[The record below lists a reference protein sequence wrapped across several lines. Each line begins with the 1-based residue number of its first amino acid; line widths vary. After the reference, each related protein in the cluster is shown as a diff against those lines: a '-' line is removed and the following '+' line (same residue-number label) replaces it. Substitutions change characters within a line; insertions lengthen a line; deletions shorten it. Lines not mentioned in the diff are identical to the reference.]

1 MEIKGNIGDT
11 VYIKA
16 NIRSVKITEKGT
28 MYNVLMPGMGYAD
41 IAEENIVFMD
51 PQPKAEPK
59 LKAEPKPKEEPKPNE
74 ETKNKRTMLT
84 QDGRFV
90 HSKWLRD
97 TIDKSGLSQKAFC
110 DKLNTWL
117 NDRHGEGKYL
127 DIKKYHAPDL
137 SNYMNGNIYM
147 SEYKINVIK
156 EFTQEPKEMEI
167 PERNMKIATVES
179 TMKKLEAMRRKGEI

>member
-16 NIRSVKITEKGT
+16 NIRSVKITENGT

-51 PQPKAEPK
+51 PKTKAE
-59 LKAEPKPKEEPKPNE
+59 PKEEPKPKE

-110 DKLNTWL
+110 DKLNAWL